1 MGRTLNSLYRERRTM
16 KNIALLSLLTL
27 AILQPLAE
35 AQRGLLGRQALR
47 CRGCEAARLRGREDP
62 KCVGCPGLPG
72 VEDQRVVS
80 SVDSAYGR
88 EALNASASFGKGGTS
103 IAVTNTLRQNNDK
116 QTLDCVL
123 VLDPARCSR
132 QELTF
137 TRIGNG
143 LTETYI
149 DSRPNCKVFSI
160 SCIGSGKGQQ
170 RCYRGNPAS
179 VLFEVSSN
187 GDTSCIIQMP

>member
-35 AQRGLLGRQALR
+35 AQRGLLGRLALR
-47 CRGCEAARLRGREDP
+47 SRGSS
-62 KCVGCPGLPG
+62 GLTG

-88 EALNASASFGKGGTS
+88 EALNATASFGKGG
-103 IAVTNTLRQNNDK
+103 
-116 QTLDCVL
+116 
-123 VLDPARCSR
+123 
-132 QELTF
+132 

-170 RCYRGNPAS
+170 RCVRGNPPS

-187 GDTSCIIQMP
+187 GDVSCIIQMP